1 MSIGL
6 YDNDLMNH
14 DYDFF
19 NLELMKIAKFY
30 KGRREI
36 VKLSPLFT
44 PDSYTKFIL
53 RKDSDLNNLPLI
65 SKAPILYTFQKT
77 LLIFHVYAASVK
89 SIKERFCLQ
98 NTFYTLTLT
107 SWLYLYRI

>member
-6 YDNDLMNH
+6 YYNDLMNH

-30 KGRREI
+30 KGKREI
-36 VKLSPLFT
+36 VKLSHLFT

-53 RKDSDLNNLPLI
+53 RKDSDLNNLH
-65 SKAPILYTFQKT
+65 
-77 LLIFHVYAASVK
+77 LL
-89 SIKERFCLQ
+89 
-98 NTFYTLTLT
+98 
-107 SWLYLYRI
+107 